1 MKIALFMCGET
12 RSFNVDGKFQLL
24 KLKNVIESTGHTLD
38 CYGLHWDDCD
48 YPDQDVVKFKQIK
61 TVSQQ
66 IIREWV
72 ERDIE
77 NRAIA
82 NIGYARERWEQLYDM
97 DLNKIPYDELVYSSY
112 TSLGQV
118 IGGWMALQMIPQE
131 YDLYI
136 RWRWDC
142 SITVGNFTHGEVIFD
157 YVRQTYG
164 CKDFEEVKN
173 ILIDPRLRGFVLQLE
188 EFHNENSEY
197 VGALALGT
205 SVVSKTAAMSTI
217 DDVFFVFSKRIK
229 DKIDALDMWNF
240 FGEFLS
246 KYDFEWRPDS
256 HNLWTNPI
264 IDDLDENIK
273 LAVPDIIGFTR
284 TSERETEE
292 LRYKAYWDKYERT
305 YGKPVL
311 GKATC
316 DPW

>member
-1 MKIALFMCGET
+1 MNPKQT
-12 RSFNVDGKFQLL
+12 
-24 KLKNVIESTGHTLD
+24 LKNMANTLKMAKKPD
-38 CYGLHWDDCD
+38 RDEYQQHLRLVLLGIAGAVLGPTVPVLLGLAAAM
-48 YPDQDVVKFKQIK
+48 FL
-61 TVSQQ
+61 
-66 IIREWV
+66 
-72 ERDIE
+72 
-77 NRAIA
+77 
-82 NIGYARERWEQLYDM
+82 IG
-97 DLNKIPYDELVYSSY
+97 
-112 TSLGQV
+112 
-118 IGGWMALQMIPQE
+118 
-131 YDLYI
+131 
-136 RWRWDC
+136 
-142 SITVGNFTHGEVIFD
+142 
-157 YVRQTYG
+157 
-164 CKDFEEVKN
+164 
-173 ILIDPRLRGFVLQLE
+173 
-188 EFHNENSEY
+188 

-305 YGKPVL
+305 YGKPVI
-311 GKATC
+311 GKASC